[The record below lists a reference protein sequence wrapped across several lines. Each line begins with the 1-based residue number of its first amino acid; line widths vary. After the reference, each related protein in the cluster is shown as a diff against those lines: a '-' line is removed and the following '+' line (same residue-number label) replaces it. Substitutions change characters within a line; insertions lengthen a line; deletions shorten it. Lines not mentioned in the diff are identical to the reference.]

1 MKIDEIKITEE
12 FGIRIQ
18 YLRSLRKMSQE
29 DLSFECGINKNYL
42 SDLER
47 GTRNPTLRIIEKISI
62 GLGVSLEELFRG
74 LGNVK

>member
-12 FGIRIQ
+12 FGKRIQ